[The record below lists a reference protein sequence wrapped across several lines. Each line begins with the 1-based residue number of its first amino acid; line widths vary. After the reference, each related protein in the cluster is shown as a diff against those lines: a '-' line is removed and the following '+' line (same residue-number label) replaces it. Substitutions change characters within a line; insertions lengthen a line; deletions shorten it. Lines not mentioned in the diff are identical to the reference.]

1 MFVSN
6 SVVSPQQHFC
16 AHLYRLSGGE
26 LFEFLVEQEFL
37 TENEAIG
44 FTKQVVDAVDYL
56 HDCHIVHLDI
66 KVRY

>member
-1 MFVSN
+1 MYGVIRKF
-6 SVVSPQQHFC
+6 F
-16 AHLYRLSGGE
+16 RGE

-44 FTKQVVDAVDYL
+44 FTKQVVDAIDYL

>member
-1 MFVSN
+1 MVEILFVVFN
-6 SVVSPQQHFC
+6 NIFVHI
-16 AHLYRLSGGE
+16 LIYRLSGGE